1 MTTLKPYNGP
11 SFLELGPKTI
21 HPARLEAEARQKA
34 FCFKMLR
41 LLAFSALAGAAL
53 ACWL

>member
-1 MTTLKPYNGP
+1 MPTLKPDNGP
-11 SFLELGPKTI
+11 AYLALGPKTI
-21 HPARLEAEARQKA
+21 HPARLEAEARQKD
-34 FCFKMLR
+34 FCFKLLR